1 MEKDIQEI
9 LDVIERY
16 KTAVHTQKKEDF
28 FPIWAE
34 SCQTS
39 LISLATCY
47 SGTESIYQNFIIGA
61 IQKAYTSIE
70 LITEDA
76 NVRVISPDCAMA
88 IFSYRTVCTRRETG
102 EPYGIAGLE
111 TQIFK
116 KESGVWKLV
125 HVHYAVDKSR

>member
-9 LDVIERY
+9 LGVIEQY
-16 KTAVHTQKKEDF
+16 KTAIHTQEKEDF

-34 SCQTS
+34 GCQTS

-47 SGTESIYQNFIIGA
+47 SGTESIYQDFLIGG

-70 LITEDA
+70 LITEDVQ
-76 NVRVISPDCAMA
+76 VRMISQDCAMA
-88 IFSYRTVCTRRETG
+88 IFSYRTECIRRETG

-116 KESGVWKLV
+116 KESGVWKLC
-125 HVHYAVDKSR
+125 HVHYAVAKPA